1 MAPSRRSNPTI
12 VAARSTPMRSANST
26 GDNGEPAARSAVRM
40 ASRDGTSG
48 SKSGGASGKG
58 VDLLF
63 FDSLFDRF
71 AKAEISVYNA
81 QLLWFAQG

>member
-1 MAPSRRSNPTI
+1 
-12 VAARSTPMRSANST
+12 STPIRSACSA
-26 GDNGEPAARSAVRM
+26 GDYGDPAARSAVRL

-58 VDLLF
+58 VDLFLL
-63 FDSLFDRF
+63 DSLFDRF
-71 AKAEISVYNA
+71 AKAKFSVYNA